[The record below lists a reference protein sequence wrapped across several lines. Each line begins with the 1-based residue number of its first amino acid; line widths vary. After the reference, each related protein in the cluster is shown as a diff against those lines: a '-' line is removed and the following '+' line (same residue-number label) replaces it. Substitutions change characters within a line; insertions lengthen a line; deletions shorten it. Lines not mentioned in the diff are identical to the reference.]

1 MTTGSAY
8 CSNLDL
14 RRPLVTAF
22 GHRPGALPLAFRI
35 PGQRRLSQK
44 LAIRRQPSLSDP
56 ISVA

>member
-8 CSNLDL
+8 CSDLDL

-22 GHRPGALPLAFRI
+22 ADRPGALPLAFRI

-44 LAIRRQPSLSDP
+44 LAMRRQPSLSDP

>member
-14 RRPLVTAF
+14 RRPLVMALAD
-22 GHRPGALPLAFRI
+22 RPGPPPCI
-35 PGQRRLSQK
+35 SNTGQRRLSQK
-44 LAIRRQPSLSDP
+44 LAMRRQPSLSDP

>member
-8 CSNLDL
+8 CSDLDL
-14 RRPLVTAF
+14 RTPLVTAF
-22 GHRPGALPLAFRI
+22 AARPGALPLALRM

-44 LAIRRQPSLSDP
+44 FAMRRQPSLSDP